1 MKQLCAWGGLPC
13 GCTEFPWTWNGLV
26 PAKCEE
32 QMPDQLL
39 GLRKVSAA
47 GKERFRRYEAE
58 LEDNRRRARQVR

>member
-1 MKQLCAWGGLPC
+1 
-13 GCTEFPWTWNGLV
+13 
-26 PAKCEE
+26 
-32 QMPDQLL
+32 MPDQLL